1 MIQSINAI
9 EITEELIRN
18 QAETALKTIQK
29 FQELSYFSVHL
40 TERNRGTFEWR
51 NYRFISGR
59 IKTIRI
65 QLRRDR
71 TRWNVMRK
79 ISWRTATIPL
89 RL

>member
-40 TERNRGTFEWR
+40 TERNRGTFE
-51 NYRFISGR
+51 
-59 IKTIRI
+59 
-65 QLRRDR
+65 
-71 TRWNVMRK
+71 
-79 ISWRTATIPL
+79 
-89 RL
+89 